1 MGFNFNKISVRK
13 ENVHLPKDFK
23 INTNIDV
30 SEIKT
35 AKSDILKTKEEI
47 VAVTF
52 TFVVEYNPNFAKIEL
67 EGNLIFALDS
77 ALSKEIVK
85 QWEDKKIHE
94 EFRIVL
100 FNTILRKSNIKAL
113 ELEEEMNL
121 PIHVPLPTVREDSD
135 K

>member
-13 ENVHLPKDFK
+13 ENIHLPKDFK

-52 TFVVEYNPNFAKIEL
+52 TFVVEYSPDFAKIEL
-67 EGNLIFALDS
+67 EGNLVFAIEPN
-77 ALSKEIVK
+77 LSKEIIK

-94 EFRIVL
+94 EFRTSL
-100 FNTILRKSNIKAL
+100 FNIILKKANIKAL

-121 PIHVPLPTVREDSD
+121 PIHVPLPTVREDSGQ
-135 K
+135 